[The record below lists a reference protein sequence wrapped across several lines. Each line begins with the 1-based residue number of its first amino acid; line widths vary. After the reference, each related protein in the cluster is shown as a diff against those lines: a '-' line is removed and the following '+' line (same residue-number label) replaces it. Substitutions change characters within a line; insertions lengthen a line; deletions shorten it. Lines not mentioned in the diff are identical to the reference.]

1 MPKWEWAIKD
11 GLNVE
16 WDLFERMPAGDFSWD
31 AYHLFN
37 QMPKQDAVGW
47 ENTRYGYAKTG
58 SIDVARECKKEIV
71 LLCFDVWLCSKW
83 LLLVMFYGQQD
94 CLWTTKLTCNFFSN
108 MWTMW
113 SLGNY
118 CASRD
123 QFRQKS
129 FHSYEHSLHHLVM
142 DLHAYIYI
150 WSFEDPHTNL
160 SNKILIWVK
169 FEYLCIHV
177 SLHRSL
183 QKKWKETNQNCIG
196 SIKNQQFLSKLHSKQ
211 QTKFY
216 YELEK

>member
-1 MPKWEWAIKD
+1 LYKLYNEVVVSFLI
-11 GLNVE
+11 
-16 WDLFERMPAGDFSWD
+16 
-31 AYHLFN
+31 
-37 QMPKQDAVGW
+37 
-47 ENTRYGYAKTG
+47 
-58 SIDVARECKKEIV
+58 REFHNRLVCIGIRHFFFFVNLSEKGIISLDQTLYNYISGFME
-71 LLCFDVWLCSKW
+71 LDVWLCSKW

-129 FHSYEHSLHHLVM
+129 FHSYEHPCI
-142 DLHAYIYI
+142 YIYG
-150 WSFEDPHTNL
+150 HLKTL
-160 SNKILIWVK
+160 IL
-169 FEYLCIHV
+169 
-177 SLHRSL
+177 
-183 QKKWKETNQNCIG
+183 KKWKETNQKGIG
-196 SIKNQQFLSKLHSKQ
+196 SIKNQQFLPKLHSKQ